1 MFSSVLSK
9 LGDRDQGR
17 ECPRGGDVADV
28 AVARA
33 LLKVRVVPRQA
44 GGERRLGNLKNEE
57 DFFVV
62 IALKKKW
69 CSVRTGRE

>member
-44 GGERRLGNLKNEE
+44 GGERRLGNLKNE